1 MEFRNIKKRN
11 LYEEITNHIVRFVDE
26 HGLQPGDKLPTENE
40 MVKIFGVSKT
50 AIREALSVLA
60 AKGIIEKK
68 AGVGSILI
76 ERNSLDLLEKATHQL
91 KMQKQTLQEVL
102 EFRRGIEVEAAA
114 FAAQRATE
122 EQLQAIENAHREL
135 IEINNNGGVGIE
147 EDYRFHY
154 LIILATGN
162 SFYETMFDVIAPH
175 YFEAIKISKIQ
186 SHRLSNHYLQEAH
199 TEHQAILNALK
210 SNDEETARIAM
221 RNHLLNN
228 ETKIWSNDL

>member
-162 SFYETMFDVIAPH
+162 SIYETMFDIIAPH
-175 YFEAIKISKIQ
+175 YFEAIKISKTQ
-186 SHRLSNHYLQEAH
+186 SQRLSNSYLQEAH

-210 SNDEETARIAM
+210 SKDEETARIAM
-221 RNHLLNN
+221 LKHLLNN
-228 ETKIWSNDL
+228 ETKIWSNEL